1 MQASRRCGQEK
12 CRRAGTVT
20 RTRSILSC
28 PDPANLAAMDTT
40 DLAALRCHHRSRI
53 RNRNHHCIRIAL
65 QHPAPTEVPALMLW
79 KSPGQ
84 THPFPSRRWPRPR
97 GVLRCD
103 CTSRAAGALP
113 AGGCS
118 PGCACPRHQVM
129 GRELPHPEASPDRS
143 RIVCRA
149 GRDPAA
155 GDAGGTEVRAS
166 ARDFPKGTAESS
178 VLGARERFAAAR
190 SPRCLRPAAHR
201 SLPLS
206 GCAFLPW
213 L

>member
-129 GRELPHPEASPDRS
+129 GRELPHPEASPGRS

-166 ARDFPKGTAESS
+166 AGDFPKGTAESS
-178 VLGARERFAAAR
+178 VLGARERLAAAR
-190 SPRCLRPAAHR
+190 SPRCRRPAAHR
-201 SLPLS
+201 ALPLS